1 MNSAALTSLAPSYA
15 WSIAQVTLVAAAALV
30 VYALVRRESSHHNV
44 LLLTASLAIAAVLT
58 LSFVSPWPSW
68 NLADQSARWL
78 AAEPA
83 DFRVSHYEQR
93 TTAASPLNPTDP
105 VATKV
110 STTTETVPVLVPIDH
125 ERSNTTTPVTPSP
138 RLPTIAVA
146 GFALLAGIGI
156 ARFIVGLWAVE
167 RHRRSSVPIDDA
179 ELEREFNLLV
189 RQFKITR
196 PVALRVAPSLIIPA
210 TIGWRKP
217 LVLVPESFSDWSA
230 DERRV
235 VLAHELAHVAER
247 HYPLWLIGQFAVAA
261 NFYHPLVH
269 WLCRRLRLEQELA
282 ADALAI
288 EVFTDRRAYANILA
302 GLALAPSRSHTATAS
317 LGLYM
322 SRPLVMRRIAMLRQ
336 TAPAPRRSRLTSS
349 LAALVLLAAATC
361 AVGLRATAPAAAS
374 DETTFTMHDQ
384 PTADKPF
391 QTIPDSAPQTILDT
405 EVTTPPGSQIQ
416 SVVALLQVSRNPAK
430 IMADNTDRLSDNE
443 WKIYC
448 ETQIAYLYSYV
459 VAQAAL
465 RDPTVKDLPLIVTQK
480 DPTTWL
486 INNLRVGFIPS
497 SEILSIEMR
506 GKPSEVNQLRL
517 LVDAVANA
525 YLNEVVFASDQE
537 RNIVRDALR
546 NSYAKLSEEI
556 HGKMEEQQALAE
568 ELGAADLDGKSRIL
582 QDLDVKRLDRVETEL
597 LRLEDEQLSAQTYA
611 DELGA
616 NVQPKESAKLKFY
629 NKRIADLTKRQ
640 KELEERI
647 LQRNQSSVELATLS
661 QELEQLQAVANEMN
675 FKLESLDIEAVAPAR
690 IRLIQKAM

>member
-1 MNSAALTSLAPSYA
+1 MNSIALTSLAPGYA

-30 VYALVRRESSHHNV
+30 VYSLARRQSSHQSV
-44 LLLTASLAIAAVLT
+44 LLLTASLAIAAMLT
-58 LSFVSPWPSW
+58 LSFVSPWPNW
-68 NLADQSARWL
+68 NFADQSTRRWF
-78 AAEPA
+78 AAESA
-83 DFRVSHYEQR
+83 DFRVSHFEQR
-93 TTAASPLNPTDP
+93 TTTTLPLNPTDSRTTKESIT
-105 VATKV
+105 ATA
-110 STTTETVPVLVPIDH
+110 PVLVPIER
-125 ERSNTTTPVTPSP
+125 ERSNATTPAAPSSW
-138 RLPTIAVA
+138 LPVAVA
-146 GFALLAGIGI
+146 AFALLAVIGI

-167 RHRRSSVPIDDA
+167 RHRRSSVPIEDT
-179 ELEREFNLLV
+179 EVEREFNSLV

-196 PVALRVAPSLIIPA
+196 PVTLRVAHSLTIPA

-217 LVLVPESFSDWSA
+217 LVLVPESFSDWTA

-288 EVFTDRRAYANILA
+288 EVFADRRAYANILA
-302 GLALAPSRSHTATAS
+302 GLALAPSRSHTTTAS

-374 DETTFTMHDQ
+374 DETTFTVHDQ

-391 QTIPDSAPQTILDT
+391 QTIPDSAPQTIFDT
-405 EVTTPPGSQIQ
+405 EVITPPGLQIQ

-465 RDPTVKDLPLIVTQK
+465 RDPTVKDLPLIVAQK
-480 DPTTWL
+480 DPTAWL

-525 YLNEVVFASDQE
+525 YLKEVVFASDQE
-537 RNIVRDALR
+537 RNVVRDALR

-556 HGKMEEQQALAE
+556 VGKMEEQQALAE

-629 NKRIADLTKRQ
+629 NQRIADLKKRQ
-640 KELEERI
+640 AELEQRIIERN
-647 LQRNQSSVELATLS
+647 RSSVELTTLS
-661 QELEQLQAVANEMN
+661 QELKQLQAIASEMN
-675 FKLESLDIEAVAPAR
+675 LRLESLDIEAVAPAR